1 MIHRETESPLLAG
14 NRDLWDLQPDLLM
27 SQAYQQE
34 IVDVL
39 GDTELLLGTMTEHN
53 GGLLTQFEEHVGTTR
68 FVGYLLQ
75 AAPIFNQDVS
85 LTRAYSEAGDLIY
98 ALTAWEYAEGAK
110 AVLGETNVVVSPRI
124 EDKHMF
130 IDRRPDGVI
139 EYLTRLSLQNVISL
153 PKETTLSPGE
163 QKKVC
168 DTKVD
173 FDQFSIYSL
182 YKINKLL
189 DIIRADSHLA

>member
-1 MIHRETESPLLAG
+1 MIHRETESPLLGG

-39 GDTELLLGTMTEHN
+39 GDTELLLGTMPEHS
-53 GGLLTQFEEHVGTTR
+53 GGMLTQFEEHVGNTR

-75 AAPIFNQDVS
+75 TAPIFNQDVS
-85 LTRAYSEAGDLIY
+85 LTRAYSGTGDIIY
-98 ALTAWEYAEGAK
+98 ALTAWEYADGAK

-124 EDKHMF
+124 EDKHIF

-139 EYLTRLSLQNVISL
+139 EYLARLAYQNVIS
-153 PKETTLSPGE
+153 PSEATTLSPDE
-163 QKKVC
+163 QKKVY

-189 DIIRADSHLA
+189 NILRADSHLA